1 MEYGIFLT
9 FSTLTASLSARTIF
23 RLGRALGRL
32 SYLFSAK
39 RKSIARVNLNIA
51 FGDSKSP
58 EEKNRIL
65 RESFNQLAVSF
76 LQCLWVNV
84 APEMRLE
91 ELIDGDPEGVEVLKT
106 CIGRGAGVFLLM
118 AHYGNWEIAGIRHGT
133 LGVAPLTSIVR
144 KLDNPLLEERTRS
157 FRTLSGNSI
166 LYKDESILKVV
177 RAIKNNHCVVIM
189 MDQNMAKGGIFVDFF
204 GKKAATARSI
214 ASLSMATG
222 AAILPFFSHPTKD
235 GRYKI
240 KYGPE
245 ITFEPTGDKEKDVLD
260 LTQKCEK
267 FMETV
272 IGEHPQP
279 WMWAHRRWKTRPPE
293 ERGLRLYP

>member
-1 MEYGIFLT
+1 MEYGVFLT
-9 FSTLTASLSARTIF
+9 FSALTACLSARTVF

-32 SYLFSAK
+32 SYLFGAK
-39 RKSIARVNLNIA
+39 RKSIARVNLDIA

-58 EEKNRIL
+58 EEKNHIL

-91 ELIDGDPEGVEVLKT
+91 ELIDGDPEGVEVLKE

-177 RAIKNNHCVVIM
+177 RAIKNNQCVVIM
-189 MDQNMAKGGIFVDFF
+189 MDQNMAKGGIFVDCVWRP
-204 GKKAATARSI
+204 GARFDDHSGVH
-214 ASLSMATG
+214 LRP
-222 AAILPFFSHPTKD
+222 LPAKMQLLDHAVNA
-235 GRYKI
+235 GRNI
-240 KYGPE
+240 PE
-245 ITFEPTGDKEKDVLD
+245 V
-260 LTQKCEK
+260 
-267 FMETV
+267 
-272 IGEHPQP
+272 
-279 WMWAHRRWKTRPPE
+279 
-293 ERGLRLYP
+293 